1 MEFSEALGQFALE
14 YNGLIFA
21 WDEEPEEGYMEQV
34 KTIYEN
40 YNTHLNS
47 IVEFMMPDI
56 TQIFGAFSHDEVKE
70 KLGKPVIDY
79 DRRQVS
85 YLEQA
90 FDDMHIFTF
99 EFTDDEF
106 EDLEYFSVDG

>member
-14 YNGLIFA
+14 YNGVIFA
-21 WDEEPEEGYMEQV
+21 WDEEPEAGYMEQI
-34 KTIYEN
+34 KIISEN

-47 IVEFMMPDI
+47 IVEFMMADI

-85 YLEQA
+85 YLEQS

-99 EFTDDEF
+99 EFLDDEF
-106 EDLEYFSVDG
+106 ENIEYFSIDG